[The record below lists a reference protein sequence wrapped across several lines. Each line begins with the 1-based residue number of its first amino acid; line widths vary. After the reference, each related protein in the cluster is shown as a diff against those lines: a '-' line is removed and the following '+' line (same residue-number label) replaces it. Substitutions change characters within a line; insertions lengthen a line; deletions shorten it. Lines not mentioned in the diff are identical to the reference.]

1 MTFWEGQDTCGANE
15 IWNNACKH
23 DSGQEWY
30 INFEN
35 DIIYGLYHII
45 YMILKIINILTRK
58 SYCCPGTDICFN
70 VDDWYHRLQR
80 LTDATAPP
88 SGNGGNDSGGT
99 GFGGGGGGVDFGPT
113 NPPTTFGPT
122 YPPTTMSGG
131 TGGNSNRVHPN
142 PCEPGCE
149 CAPDYHRN
157 ILTG

>member
-1 MTFWEGQDTCGANE
+1 MKSGIMHVNMTLGKSLT
-15 IWNNACKH
+15 
-23 DSGQEWY
+23 DS
-30 INFEN
+30 IFKT
-35 DIIYGLYHII
+35 I
-45 YMILKIINILTRK
+45 YMTEIILYFQNSNSK

-88 SGNGGNDSGGT
+88 SGTGVAGVAGGGSSGGT
-99 GFGGGGGGVDFGPT
+99 FGPT
-113 NPPTTFGPT
+113 NPPTTI
-122 YPPTTMSGG
+122 SGG
-131 TGGNSNRVHPN
+131 TGGSSGNSNGNNSNGLNPN

>member
-1 MTFWEGQDTCGANE
+1 
-15 IWNNACKH
+15 
-23 DSGQEWY
+23 
-30 INFEN
+30 
-35 DIIYGLYHII
+35 
-45 YMILKIINILTRK
+45 MIEFYFYFQYSNSK

-70 VDDWYHRLQR
+70 VDDWFNRLQR

-88 SGNGGNDSGGT
+88 SGNAGNDSGGT
-99 GFGGGGGGVDFGPT
+99 GFGGGGGVDFGPT

-122 YPPTTMSGG
+122 YPPTTMSTG
-131 TGGNSNRVHPN
+131 TGGNSNGVYPN

>member
-1 MTFWEGQDTCGANE
+1 MIKF
-15 IWNNACKH
+15 H
-23 DSGQEWY
+23 
-30 INFEN
+30 
-35 DIIYGLYHII
+35 LYFQ
-45 YMILKIINILTRK
+45 YLNSK

-70 VDDWYHRLQR
+70 VDDWYNRLQR

-88 SGNGGNDSGGT
+88 VAPSGSGGGGT
-99 GFGGGGGGVDFGPT
+99 GMGSGGGGGTFGPT

-131 TGGNSNRVHPN
+131 MGGGNSNGNGIYPS

-157 ILTG
+157 VLTGKNSDS

>member
-1 MTFWEGQDTCGANE
+1 MTAG
-15 IWNNACKH
+15 K
-23 DSGQEWY
+23 SGIFISKMIIFHNLY
-30 INFEN
+30 
-35 DIIYGLYHII
+35 DI
-45 YMILKIINILTRK
+45 KIINILTRK

-88 SGNGGNDSGGT
+88 VAPSGSGGGGT
-99 GFGGGGGGVDFGPT
+99 GMGGGGGGGTFGPT

-131 TGGNSNRVHPN
+131 MGGSNSNGNGVYPN

-157 ILTG
+157 VLTGKNSDS